1 MKKVIHLTLFLA
13 IVSVLAGGAL
23 AFFNEITEPVIAK
36 NNEEQERQSLLE
48 MYPEA
53 DSDQF
58 VSVDTSELES
68 TTINKI
74 YQYDDVYI
82 FNMSVAGYKDGTTF
96 LVSIN
101 ADDLT
106 IDKFVAISNGDTSGL
121 GTQVLEDPFKES
133 LEGNP
138 ADGQLDTIS
147 GATVSSQP
155 VVDGIHEAASV
166 VEQLD

>member
-1 MKKVIHLTLFLA
+1 MKKILHLTLFLA

-36 NNEEQERQSLLE
+36 NNERQEQESLLE
-48 MYPEA
+48 MYPDA
-53 DSDQF
+53 
-58 VSVDTSELES
+58 DTSSFEAVDISDLES

-74 YQYDDVYI
+74 YKYNDLYI
-82 FNMSVAGYKDGTTF
+82 FNMSVPGYKDGTTF
-96 LVSIN
+96 LVSFNSI
-101 ADDLT
+101 DLT

-133 LEGNP
+133 LEGNL
-138 ADGQLDTIS
+138 ADGELDTIS

-155 VVDGIHEAASV
+155 VVDGIHEAAETIS
-166 VEQLD
+166 QLK

>member
-1 MKKVIHLTLFLA
+1 MKKILHLTLFLA

-36 NNEEQERQSLLE
+36 NNERQEQESLLE
-48 MYPEA
+48 MYPDA
-53 DSDQF
+53 
-58 VSVDTSELES
+58 DTSSFEAVDISDLES

-74 YQYDDVYI
+74 YKYNDLYI
-82 FNMSVAGYKDGTTF
+82 FNMSVPGYKDGTTF

-101 ADDLT
+101 SIDLT

-133 LEGNP
+133 LEGNL
-138 ADGQLDTIS
+138 ADGELDTIS
-147 GATVSSQP
+147 GATVSAQP
-155 VVDGIHEAASV
+155 VVDGIHEAAETIS
-166 VEQLD
+166 QLK

>member
-53 DSDQF
+53 DPDQF

-74 YQYDDVYI
+74 YQYEDVYI

-138 ADGQLDTIS
+138 ADGQLDKIS

-155 VVDGIHEAASV
+155 VVDGIHEADSV